1 MEPVEAFEMSQQEK
15 QSIITETVSSYGE
28 KLMSFIQPKVKSNED
43 AEDILQEVWYQFSN
57 ITNLSQIVNV
67 GSWLY
72 TATRNKITDN
82 YRKKKTANLED
93 FPYDDDYEVDSIREL
108 LLIDNEKNPELKMFQ
123 EEIWD
128 ALFSALH
135 ELPEKQRLVYVENEL
150 EDKTLQQIANEQNEN
165 IKTIIS
171 RKQYAVK
178 HLRNQLKQVY
188 EDLNSN

>member
-128 ALFSALH
+128 ALIIALH